1 MEPIAVVGVGQTAFS
16 GERRESTHAE
26 LVHEAVLAALAD
38 AGLSIKDIDN
48 IVTCSN
54 DFWDGRTI
62 SSMAIGDA
70 AGAAYGEGKN
80 ISTVEGDGTSAAFYG
95 ASRILSGSYKTTL
108 VVAHSKGSEG
118 DSSLITNAFCDPV
131 SERAI
136 GLDATSAAAL
146 QARVYLDAERLGP
159 EDCAQVVVKN
169 RRHGAKNPQAHLREA
184 ISLETVLGSPEL
196 APPLRQNDV
205 CPISDGAA
213 AVILA
218 SADAAPRAKTKP
230 VWLRGV
236 GLCADAPMTQRP
248 LNESSAL
255 RKAAAS
261 AYSMAG
267 VSDPAREIDLAEI
280 SEQYSYQE
288 LLWLKE
294 LRYPRT
300 DRVNLSG
307 GCLSAHAWNAAGL
320 VRMIEAALQLRGQ
333 AANQG
338 PGGRL
343 ALAHGQYGLCGQSQT
358 VWVLGL

>member
-1 MEPIAVVGVGQTAFS
+1 MDPIAIVGVGQTAFA
-16 GERRESTHAE
+16 GERRNDNHSD
-26 LVHEAVLAALAD
+26 LVYEAVTAALAD
-38 AGLSIKDIDN
+38 AGLGIGDIDN

-62 SSMAIGDA
+62 SSMAVGDA

-80 ISTVEGDGTSAAFYG
+80 ISTVEGDGTAAAFYG
-95 ASRILSGSYKTTL
+95 ACRILSGSYQTTL

-118 DSSLITNAFCDPV
+118 DFSLITNAFSDPV

-136 GLDATSAAAL
+136 GLDATTAAAL
-146 QARVYLDAERLGP
+146 QARVFLDAERLGP

-169 RRHGAKNPQAHLREA
+169 RRHGAKNPKAHRREA
-184 ISLETVLGSPEL
+184 ISLESVLGSPEL

-218 SADAAPRAKTKP
+218 SAQAVPRAKTKP

-248 LNESSAL
+248 LNVSLAL
-255 RKAAAS
+255 RNAAAA
-261 AYSMAG
+261 AYLMAAI
-267 VSDPAREIDLAEI
+267 SDPDREIDVAEV

-294 LRYPRT
+294 LRYTRS

-343 ALAHGQYGLCGQSQT
+343 ALAHGQYGLCGQSQA
-358 VWVLGL
+358 VWILGL